1 MKNKQKIAG
10 LLLLAALT
18 GLYLYFQIPDAAERS
33 RPGNGTE
40 SITPAEQAV
49 TADQEERKNAVEVK
63 KKQPVPLPANEPE
76 NGKMTLSPVPATVSQ
91 EDSVDLEKHTY
102 SIKKEKKKEIP
113 LSPGVTLQTGSKSI
127 IVKIPGEEEVI
138 RVQRDKV
145 YHQDGVHMLWEKKY

>member
-10 LLLLAALT
+10 FLLLLAALT
-18 GLYLYFQIPDAAERS
+18 GLYLYFQKPDAADRS
-33 RPGNGTE
+33 LPGNSTE
-40 SITPAEQAV
+40 SITPAEQTV
-49 TADQEERKNAVEVK
+49 TADKEE
-63 KKQPVPLPANEPE
+63 QPVPLPANEPE

-113 LSPGVTLQTGSKSI
+113 LSPGVTFQAGSKSI
-127 IVKIPGEEEVI
+127 IVKIPGEEEII

-145 YHQDGVHMLWEKKY
+145 YHQDGVRMLWEKTY